1 MNGNYSLNYIQ
12 LLHSGIVYT
21 CKLPKIHVSG
31 HNSDDV
37 WAHFDAN
44 ARIFIINIYII
55 IYFVTKILISI

>member
-1 MNGNYSLNYIQ
+1 MNGNYGLNYIQ

-44 ARIFIINIYII
+44 ARIFIINIYI
-55 IYFVTKILISI
+55 L